1 MFLCFKTKNTQI
13 SSKEKD
19 KFYSNDGS
27 FTIET
32 NDEQSY
38 QLQVYSLLGE
48 LVFDKTVTN
57 KEQINL
63 LHLSSSTYITKIVKD
78 GAVIKTARICIIK

>member
-1 MFLCFKTKNTQI
+1 MAASSSASISNTSI
-13 SSKEKD
+13 
-19 KFYSNDGS
+19 KFYPNPNDGM

-48 LVFDKTVTN
+48 LVFEKTVSN
-57 KEQINL
+57 NEQINL

-78 GAVIKTARICIIK
+78 GNVMKTARICIIK